1 MKKNKL
7 LLLIGLFP
15 LLMSNSAAPI
25 PYVAIN
31 SHYVGFRINEITQV
45 IEEENENEEENNE
58 EEEEISA
65 SSSYIYTF
73 DIENYGSYVLEHQIT
88 LIINR
93 HYEVILDEYNF
104 VNEENDNYFYILPNE
119 SKELTFDL
127 KEYSHIFEDDKP
139 LTISQISAKE
149 GVAYRYEEKE
159 YSSYSIINRV
169 VASDSSSTTFDVAF
183 DVESLPSTMFAGLHI
198 RYLEDG
204 KNTSIDLSCSNTRYE
219 DQKYYASFTIEG
231 VKNKA
236 DIKSVD
242 LILYLN
248 ANIYSPTK
256 LNEEGKMFFIY
267 LIIILSILI
276 ISGVISLTIG
286 LMNSKKKKE
295 LLKEKKEEERERLLK
310 EKEDKKRLKEEK
322 RKAKEN
328 INKEENETPIKEEEN
343 TLVKE
348 NIVQE
353 SVSIST
359 LIDEEEKEDN
369 SSSNNKE

>member
-31 SHYVGFRINEITQV
+31 THYVGFRINEITQV
-45 IEEENENEEENNE
+45 IEEESENENKTENNE
-58 EEEEISA
+58 EEEEITA

-104 VNEENDNYFYILPNE
+104 VNENDNNYFYILPNE

-127 KEYSHIFEDDKP
+127 SDYSYIFEDDKP
-139 LTISQISAKE
+139 LTISNISAKE
-149 GVAYRYEEKE
+149 GVAYRYKEKE

-169 VASDSSSTTFDVAF
+169 VASDSSSTTFDLAF

-204 KNTSIDLSCSNTRYE
+204 KNTSIDLRASNTRYE
-219 DQKYYASFTIEG
+219 DQKYYASFTIDG

-236 DIKSVD
+236 DIRSVD

-256 LNEEGKMFFIY
+256 LSKEGKMFFIY

-276 ISGVISLTIG
+276 IAGVISLTIG

-328 INKEENETPIKEEEN
+328 INKEENETPIEEEIN
-343 TLVKE
+343 TPVKE
-348 NIVQE
+348 NIIQE

-359 LIDEEEKEDN
+359 LKDEEEDN
-369 SSSNNKE
+369 SSNNNE